1 MSSLQPSLV
10 PIPDL
15 SGQVAIVTGA
25 SRGIGK
31 TIALRLAEAGA
42 AVVVAAKS
50 ERSRELLPGSIHE
63 TVAEIEA
70 DGGKAL
76 ALKIDLRDE
85 AQVEAL
91 VSQTL
96 EHFGRVDILVN
107 NAGALWMQPVGETPM
122 KRFDLVHSINA
133 RAPFQAA
140 QLCLAPMR
148 AQGGGRILN
157 LSPPLEM
164 AMLPSKVAYCM
175 SKFGRVCC
183 PWDSR
188 PN

>member
-91 VSQTL
+91 VTL
-96 EHFGRVDILVN
+96 DAAGRGNPDE
-107 NAGALWMQPVGETPM
+107 ALRP
-122 KRFDLVHSINA
+122 
-133 RAPFQAA
+133 RA
-140 QLCLAPMR
+140 L
-148 AQGGGRILN
+148 
-157 LSPPLEM
+157 
-164 AMLPSKVAYCM
+164 
-175 SKFGRVCC
+175 
-183 PWDSR
+183 D
-188 PN
+188 